1 MFHLLRKRRSKR
13 ANKKSQGSRVAKVS
27 PVGSMEGESS
37 PKDPAYL
44 AKRRV
49 WKLEHKLD
57 LPRIVAEDL
66 AAAVG
71 PDADKPADIVVLAD
85 DCEAMHAWRWAE
97 LKLKLER
104 LANVLDAADHA
115 GGFELRFTNP
125 KDREVHRITSAAQV
139 KRLFESVVPH
149 GEKKALRARLQPLL
163 DGREIGAGR
172 DRIVLVLTSGRPEDV
187 ISDAFHKLVAGKHAN
202 VFLTLV
208 VYSDEAP
215 WNGMTECEWT
225 AYYRDALRDIS
236 GVAVCGFHTWRVR
249 NAAGVAGR
257 SGSVASD
264 RGNAWLVRALLGG
277 KFARHRGSQNLY
289 YLSHP
294 AP

>member
-1 MFHLLRKRRSKR
+1 M
-13 ANKKSQGSRVAKVS
+13 
-27 PVGSMEGESS
+27 
-37 PKDPAYL
+37 
-44 AKRRV
+44 
-49 WKLEHKLD
+49 
-57 LPRIVAEDL
+57 
-66 AAAVG
+66 
-71 PDADKPADIVVLAD
+71 
-85 DCEAMHAWRWAE
+85 
-97 LKLKLER
+97 
-104 LANVLDAADHA
+104 
-115 GGFELRFTNP
+115 
-125 KDREVHRITSAAQV
+125 
-139 KRLFESVVPH
+139 
-149 GEKKALRARLQPLL
+149 
-163 DGREIGAGR
+163 
-172 DRIVLVLTSGRPEDV
+172 
-187 ISDAFHKLVAGKHAN
+187 AGKNSN

-225 AYYRDALRDIS
+225 AYYRDALRDVS

>member
-27 PVGSMEGESS
+27 PVGSTEGESS

-97 LKLKLER
+97 L
-104 LANVLDAADHA
+104 
-115 GGFELRFTNP
+115 T
-125 KDREVHRITSAAQV
+125 
-139 KRLFESVVPH
+139 
-149 GEKKALRARLQPLL
+149 
-163 DGREIGAGR
+163 
-172 DRIVLVLTSGRPEDV
+172 
-187 ISDAFHKLVAGKHAN
+187 
-202 VFLTLV
+202 
-208 VYSDEAP
+208 
-215 WNGMTECEWT
+215 
-225 AYYRDALRDIS
+225 
-236 GVAVCGFHTWRVR
+236 VCGFHTWRVR

>member
-13 ANKKSQGSRVAKVS
+13 ANKKSPGSQVAKVR
-27 PVGSMEGESS
+27 PVGSTGSTEGEAS

-57 LPRIVAEDL
+57 LPRVVAEDL

-71 PDADKPADIVVLAD
+71 PDADKAADIVVLAD

-104 LANVLDAADHA
+104 LADVLDAADHA

-149 GEKKALRARLQPLL
+149 GEKKALRARL
-163 DGREIGAGR
+163 
-172 DRIVLVLTSGRPEDV
+172 
-187 ISDAFHKLVAGKHAN
+187 
-202 VFLTLV
+202 
-208 VYSDEAP
+208 
-215 WNGMTECEWT
+215 
-225 AYYRDALRDIS
+225 
-236 GVAVCGFHTWRVR
+236 
-249 NAAGVAGR
+249 
-257 SGSVASD
+257 
-264 RGNAWLVRALLGG
+264 
-277 KFARHRGSQNLY
+277 
-289 YLSHP
+289 
-294 AP
+294 